1 MTLSK
6 KNINKLKSITIDKLS
21 DHSNKLN
28 SKPKNLDAENP
39 NDIFYSI
46 IDNSN
51 DIKETTLINKKLK
64 ESEERFFNS
73 KSSNDKAND
82 NITKKDLS
90 IKLTEEDLLYDEFN
104 YLLEEE

>member
-6 KNINKLKSITIDKLS
+6 KNIDKLKSITNDNLS
-21 DHSNKLN
+21 DHNNKFN
-28 SKPKNLDAENP
+28 SIPNDIDADSP
-39 NDIFYSI
+39 NDIFYSL

-51 DIKETTLINKKLK
+51 DIKETTLLNKKLK
-64 ESEERFFNS
+64 ESEEKFS
-73 KSSNDKAND
+73 KIKNCIHKEND
-82 NITKKDLS
+82 NKINKDLS

>member
-6 KNINKLKSITIDKLS
+6 KNINKLKSITIDKFS
-21 DHSNKLN
+21 DHSNKFN
-28 SKPKNLDAENP
+28 TKSKNLDTENP

-51 DIKETTLINKKLK
+51 DINETTLINKKLK
-64 ESEERFFNS
+64 ESEERFFNA
-73 KSSNDKAND
+73 KSSNYKAKD
-82 NITKKDLS
+82 NRTKKDLS